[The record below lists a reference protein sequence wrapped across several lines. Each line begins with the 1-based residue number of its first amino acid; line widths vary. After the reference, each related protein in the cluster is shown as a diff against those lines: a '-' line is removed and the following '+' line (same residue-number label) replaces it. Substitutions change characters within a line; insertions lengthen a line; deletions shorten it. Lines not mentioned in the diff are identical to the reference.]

1 MKLRQPYVTS
11 RSTPAAVAAAVPP
24 AAALPKRRNSACCRH
39 LAAACPSGSSS
50 SSSSRL
56 LPVARSTPSGLDLSA
71 LGIEVPDIDAADIAS
86 YQQELGAEFDAAG
99 VAVTFNNTEKV
110 VEALSH
116 GVALVDRSHWGR
128 LRVSGGDRLSL
139 LHNQSTADFKQLK
152 PGQGCDTVLVNAQA
166 RCLDLAT
173 ALVLESSVM
182 LLVSPAMRQPLL
194 QRLDKFIFPADDVE
208 VSDVSGRCG
217 MLTILGS
224 QADDVMQE
232 LAGDAFKLQGEPYCR
247 HQLLRFGPGAPVI
260 VAVGSGLAIPGY
272 TLIVDQSGAADLYAA
287 LVNKGS
293 VPMGEADWER
303 ARITQGRPSA
313 AEATG
318 CVPMGEADWERARVT
333 QGRPAAGSELTQDFN
348 PYEAGLCHAVS
359 LDKGC
364 YIGQETLAKL
374 SNTNGVK
381 QQLWGLQLSCRAT
394 PGAAITA
401 AAAAAEAADSS
412 SSSSSSSAAGEVLGR
427 LTSYANLEK
436 SGHFGLGYIRC
447 RKGGVQVP
455 LKGITVLVDGQP
467 AKVVDVPYATRQL
480 PSAGAADSSAAAAAA
495 AEDSLQDRAA
505 AAKQA
510 KAAEKAAQE
519 AAKAERLKAMQE
531 RLAAFQAAQQKP
543 KQQ

>member
-11 RSTPAAVAAAVPP
+11 RSTPAAVAASLPP
-24 AAALPKRRNSACCRH
+24 AAALPKRRNSACCSYRH
-39 LAAACPSGSSS
+39 LAAACPSN

-56 LPVARSTPSGLDLSA
+56 LPLVRSTPPGLDLSA

-182 LLVSPAMRQPLL
+182 LLVSPTMRQPLL

-217 MLTILGS
+217 MLTILGP

-260 VAVGSGLAIPGY
+260 VAVGSGLAVPGY
-272 TLIVDQSGAADLYAA
+272 TFIVDQSGAADLYAA
-287 LVNKGS
+287 LVNK
-293 VPMGEADWER
+293 
-303 ARITQGRPSA
+303 
-313 AEATG
+313 G

-333 QGRPAAGSELTQDFN
+333 QGRPAAGSELTADFN

-381 QQLWGLQLSCRAT
+381 QQLWGLQLSFRAT
-394 PGAAITA
+394 PGTAITA
-401 AAAAAEAADSS
+401 APAAAAEAADSS
-412 SSSSSSSAAGEVLGR
+412 SSSAAGEVLGK

-480 PSAGAADSSAAAAAA
+480 PSAGAAASSAAAAAA
-495 AEDSLQDRAA
+495 ENSLQDRAA

>member
-287 LVNKGS
+287 LVNKG
-293 VPMGEADWER
+293 
-303 ARITQGRPSA
+303 
-313 AEATG
+313 